1 MFDEIIKK
9 SFMHSSCD
17 MLNVLHCVMAIS
29 AEHMSNVSPEMLSL
43 DNFKFLILREI
54 NNNKPIN
61 VSAGDPLEYYCH
73 KDETMNV

>member
-1 MFDEIIKK
+1 
-9 SFMHSSCD
+9 
-17 MLNVLHCVMAIS
+17 MAIS

-73 KDETMNV
+73 EDETMNV